1 MEFSA
6 PSREGSS
13 LRRYFTE
20 FFNFPGMACNLW
32 RHRDLISMMAW
43 RDFSSRYRGSMGG
56 LLWSLIQPIV
66 MMAVYT
72 VVFSLFLKIRFTT
85 DASPLTFSVY
95 LLCGLLPWNAF
106 SEGLQVSKDV
116 IRSNTNLVKR
126 VVFPLEILP
135 LNAALTATI
144 HQLIGFLLLIPLCW
158 GVNRGLYVTLLL
170 VPAILV
176 MQLLLAV
183 GLNWIAASLAVYL
196 PDLGQIVSLL
206 LGVWF
211 FLTPIFYPEDVAPP
225 QAGIL
230 FQVNPMARL
239 VRLYRDAFMTGQWP
253 TGESL
258 WVTLLICLFIFLC
271 GYFWFMHS
279 KKGFADVL

>member
-1 MEFSA
+1 MEILAS
-6 PSREGSS
+6 PKPGSS
-13 LRRYFTE
+13 FLRYLTS
-20 FFNFPGMACNLW
+20 FFDLPGMVCNLS
-32 RHRDLISMMAW
+32 RHRDLIFMMTW
-43 RDFSSRYRGSMGG
+43 RGFSARYRGSLGG
-56 LLWSLIQPIV
+56 IFWSLIQPIV
-66 MMAVYT
+66 MMVVYT

-126 VVFPLEILP
+126 VVFPVEILP

-144 HQLIGFLLLIPLCW
+144 HQLIGFLLLIPLC
-158 GVNRGLYVTLLL
+158 GIVNQALYPTIVIIP
-170 VPAILV
+170 VIL
-176 MQLLLAV
+176 MLQLLLAI
-183 GLNWIAASLAVYL
+183 GLNWITASFAVYL
-196 PDLGQIVSLL
+196 PDLGQIVSLV

-225 QAGIL
+225 EAGIL

-239 VRLYRDAFMTGQWP
+239 IRLYRDAFMAGQWP
-253 TGESL
+253 YWESFL
-258 WVTLLICLFIFLC
+258 LTLMICLFVFLLGHFC
-271 GYFWFMHS
+271 FSHS

>member
-1 MEFSA
+1 MEALAHPKPGLSFF
-6 PSREGSS
+6 
-13 LRRYFTE
+13 RYWAS
-20 FFNFPGMACNLW
+20 FFDLPGIFRNLA
-32 RHRDLISMMAW
+32 RHRDLILMMTW
-43 RDFSSRYRGSMGG
+43 RGFSARYRGSVGG

-66 MMAVYT
+66 MMVIYT

-85 DASPLTFSVY
+85 DASPITFSVY

-126 VVFPLEILP
+126 VVFPVEILP

-144 HQLIGFLLLIPLCW
+144 HQLIGFLLLIPLC
-158 GVNRGLYVTLLL
+158 GIVNQTLYPTIVFIP
-170 VPAILV
+170 VIL
-176 MQLLLAV
+176 MLQLLLAV
-183 GLNWIAASLAVYL
+183 GLNWITASFAVYL
-196 PDLGQIVSLL
+196 PDLGQIVSLI

-211 FLTPIFYPEDVAPP
+211 FLTPIFYPEDIAPP
-225 QAGIL
+225 QAAIL

-239 VRLYRDAFMTGQWP
+239 IRLYRDAFMAGLWP
-253 TGESL
+253 HWESL
-258 WVTLLICLFIFLC
+258 LLTLMICLFVFLW
-271 GYFWFMHS
+271 GYFLFMHS